1 MSKNNALVIAV
12 LAILVVILGVQVSL
26 QAARP
31 AAEPTVAMDGRRVG
45 TSGLAERLHAVEQER
60 DKARVRVTE
69 LETDLRAAQEKAAA
83 SQAAPDPDAD
93 PVGAAK
99 AAKLKKLL
107 DTTEWSHI
115 AKAVLGLLQADEE
128 SRRTGKPP
136 TFDPKLLGLLTQSQM
151 RLGELAKLLGIKNY
165 MDVPF
170 NDEIAPY
177 FFVGWLEAVGVE
189 LTPEQ
194 EAKVKE
200 LAVESTR
207 DREKR
212 RTELT
217 GSNKL
222 ERMLAEGEGNL
233 VWEDHLRGVLRDDQE
248 EKWAAPQGADPFWG
262 RQANRH
268 EIGGADAGATG
279 QAVGEFWT
287 KSFGL
292 DASQRPVVDDVAGHY
307 AEEAR
312 RREEAFRAQYPA
324 NPPRAEQMKHA
335 IDMLRLQ
342 VDSERQL
349 AQRVNVPQDQ
359 RWRLNDG
366 SGTILQYGQR

>member
-1 MSKNNALVIAV
+1 MSKNIAFLVTVLVIV
-12 LAILVVILGVQVSL
+12 IVVLGVQVSL
-26 QAARP
+26 QASRP
-31 AAEPTVAMDGRRVG
+31 ATEPSVAVDGHRVSPAELT
-45 TSGLAERLHAVEQER
+45 ERLHAVEHER
-60 DKARVRVTE
+60 DAALVRVTE
-69 LETDLRAAQEKAAA
+69 LEADLRAAREKAAA
-83 SQAAPDPDAD
+83 STAAADPDAD

-99 AAKLKKLL
+99 AAKLQKLL
-107 DTTEWSHI
+107 DTTNWSNI
-115 AKAVLGLLQADEE
+115 AKAILGLLKADED
-128 SRRTGKPP
+128 SRRTGKPH
-136 TFDPKLLGLLTQSQM
+136 TFDPKLVALLTENNM
-151 RLGELAKLLGIKNY
+151 RLNELAKLLGISNY

-170 NDEIAPY
+170 NEQIAPY
-177 FFVGWLEAVGVE
+177 FFVGWLQAVGVE

-200 LAVESTR
+200 LAIDSTR

-212 RTELT
+212 RTELA

-233 VWEDHLRGVLRDDQE
+233 VWEGRLRDVLTPEQE

-262 RQANRH
+262 RQANRQD
-268 EIGGADAGATG
+268 IGGADAGATA
-279 QAVGEFWT
+279 QAVGDFWT
-287 KSFGL
+287 RSFGL
-292 DASQRPVVDDVAGHY
+292 DAGQRPVVDDVASHY
-307 AEEAR
+307 AQEAR

-335 IDMLRLQ
+335 VDMLRLQ

-349 AQRVNVPQDQ
+349 AQRVSVPQDQ